1 MGSFTFKWEHPADEV
16 YVTGTFDNW
25 TKSVQLEKEGN
36 VFSKTVDLKEPE
48 GKIYYKVRQ
57 RQRAST
63 RNPQQHLPFSMFNL
77 HLAMVWYNTNS
88 ALFASI

>member
-1 MGSFTFKWEHPADEV
+1 MCREHPADEV

-25 TKSVQLEKEGN
+25 TKSVKLEKQGD

-57 RQRAST
+57 RLRATT
-63 RNPQQHLPFSMFNL
+63 RNANKLPSFPSRYSL
-77 HLAMVWYNTNS
+77 C
-88 ALFASI
+88 I

>member
-1 MGSFTFKWEHPADEV
+1 M
-16 YVTGTFDNW
+16 TGTFDNW

-63 RNPQQHLPFSMFNL
+63 RNPNSISPFRHSICIWHWFGTTQILPS
-77 HLAMVWYNTNS
+77 S
-88 ALFASI
+88 PALKRNIRSS

>member
-1 MGSFTFKWEHPADEV
+1 MGSFTFKWEHPAEEV

-25 TKSVQLEKEGN
+25 TKSVRLEKEGD

-57 RQRAST
+57 HQRATT
-63 RNPQQHLPFSMFNL
+63 RNANKLSFSLPICTL
-77 HLAMVWYNTNS
+77 HLSPFENS
-88 ALFASI
+88 HALLP

>member
-1 MGSFTFKWEHPADEV
+1 MSETLETDPNFCREHPADEV

-25 TKSVQLEKEGN
+25 TKSVQLEKKGD

-57 RQRAST
+57 RQRVST
-63 RNPQQHLPFSMFNL
+63 RNP
-77 HLAMVWYNTNS
+77 NS
-88 ALFASI
+88 FPQLSLFRHSLCIGPG